1 MSAPGELPDAAD
13 LEAARELTNAQR
25 DLRVDALAMQLRAL
39 LAEVDEAKHAT
50 DVQAIL
56 RLVSRLLAL
65 LVGGSA
71 A

>member
-1 MSAPGELPDAAD
+1 VSAPGELPDAAD

-25 DLRVDALAMQLRAL
+25 DLRVDALATQLRAL